1 MEWRELE
8 GVTWFS
14 LLKEEGIFFHA
25 TDYDNLPSIMRQG
38 ILPGSDGMVYSS
50 EDGQLSLAWMCMN
63 KPEAKKIISIPYKAD
78 MSIHR
83 PATDHTPFMM
93 ELLGAKLEETRYD
106 MDTKVYETTETIK
119 PEKIFF
125 DKIKQIDNPFC
136 ESNRREG
143 E

>member
-1 MEWRELE
+1 ML
-8 GVTWFS
+8 VSMTWFS
-14 LLKEEGIFFHA
+14 ILKEEEIFFHA

-38 ILPGSDGMVYSS
+38 ILPGSDGFVYSS
-50 EDGQLSLAWMCMN
+50 EDGHLSIAWMCKN
-63 KPEAKKIISIPYKAD
+63 KPEAKKIVSIPYKAD
-78 MSIHR
+78 MATHR
-83 PATDHTPFMM
+83 PARDASPFML
-93 ELLGAKLEETRYD
+93 EFLGAESEDTRYD

-119 PEKIFF
+119 PEQIFF